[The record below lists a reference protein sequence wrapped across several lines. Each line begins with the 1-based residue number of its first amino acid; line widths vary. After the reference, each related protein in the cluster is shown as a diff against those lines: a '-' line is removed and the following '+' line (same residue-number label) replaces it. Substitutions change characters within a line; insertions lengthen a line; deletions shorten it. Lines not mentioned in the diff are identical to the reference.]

1 MLIIKIDKN
10 DAKKKLI
17 IINEILFLIVS
28 ITNLLLK
35 LANIKFQTK
44 ENHLLL

>member
-44 ENHLLL
+44 ENYLLL